1 MKSKLPVVLGIVVVF
16 FGAIF
21 GYVYG
26 MNQGLVDQ
34 DTRAVDLVL
43 LFGSTVMGVILAGFA
58 LNLLMAP
65 AMKMARENPSA
76 AKTRMLVSFV
86 VFLGILGILPW
97 AIRSAWRYR
106 SILAIVL
113 GVFFVLLAL
122 LAGLV
127 VAAVQRAKKQA

>member
-21 GYVYG
+21 GYVYW
-26 MNQGLVDQ
+26 MNRGLIDQ

-76 AKTRMLVSFV
+76 AKTRMLVSLV
-86 VFLGILGILPW
+86 VFLGILGLLPW
-97 AIRSAWRYR
+97 AIRSAWGYR

-127 VAAVQRAKKQA
+127 VAAVKKAKKQA

>member
-21 GYVYG
+21 GYVWW
-26 MNQGLVDQ
+26 MDRGLVDP
-34 DTRAVDLVL
+34 DTRAADLVL
-43 LFGSTVMGVILAGFA
+43 LFGAAFMGVLLAGLA
-58 LNLLMAP
+58 LNLLLAP
-65 AMKMARENPSA
+65 AMRMARENPSA

-86 VFLGILGILPW
+86 VFLGILGLLPW
-97 AIRSAWRYR
+97 MIRSAWGYR

-127 VAAVQRAKKQA
+127 VAAVKKAKKQA